1 MLLPVL
7 NPSDVNFY
15 DNAYDITIG
24 VHCSIH
30 YVVLA
35 DSEQEAI
42 DTIIDHYHDKKKDY
56 EGFFLSEEDLQ
67 EMKEEEKDQYIYGG
81 NYCEYLSFAYSEM
94 RIKQLDK
101 KPTSYYVSDLG
112 K

>member
-7 NPSDVNFY
+7 NPQDETFY

-35 DSEQEAI
+35 DNEQEAI
-42 DTIIDHYHDKKKDY
+42 DTIIDHYHDKKEEY
-56 EGFFLSEEDLQ
+56 EGFFLSDDDIEEMTDDDR
-67 EMKEEEKDQYIYGG
+67 EQYIYGG
-81 NYCEYLSFAYSEM
+81 NYCEYLSFEYSEM
-94 RIKQLDK
+94 RIKQLNK
-101 KPTSYYVSDLG
+101 KPTTYYIDDSEV
-112 K
+112 